1 MRLRVLVISILMLLT
16 AAKDVLAV
24 KYTSRQI
31 AEYAKSTPQGV
42 ENDISSLV
50 KYLTAPFDNDYDKA
64 KSIAYWIAS
73 HIYYDTFLY
82 NSAENKDTY
91 LRTTYQEQTPSKLL
105 QSKVGICVDY
115 AELFSAMCRKAGI
128 TARKVNGYV
137 YPSNLAYSKSV
148 RDNYAHAWNYFYYRG
163 KKVYVDTTFMAGG
176 RLDSDKYP
184 NSSKRKQ
191 ALYKFKQE
199 NKRHSQTAPIYP
211 YYFDFSYSKE
221 KIERKRTRRER

>member
-1 MRLRVLVISILMLLT
+1 MRFFILILSILICMT
-16 AAKDVLAV
+16 DSKDVLAE

-31 AEYAKSTPQGV
+31 AEYAKSTPRDV
-42 ENDISSLV
+42 ENDIAPLV

-105 QSKVGICVDY
+105 RSRVGICVDY
-115 AELFSAMCRKAGI
+115 AELFLAMCRKAGI

-184 NSSKRKQ
+184 NSSKRRR

-199 NKRHSQTAPIYP
+199 NKKQSQVAPIYP
-211 YYFDFSYSKE
+211 YYFDFSYTKE
-221 KIERKRTRRER
+221 EAERNQTRRER

>member
-1 MRLRVLVISILMLLT
+1 MRLVTLILSILLLISDISSVN
-16 AAKDVLAV
+16 AER
-24 KYTSRQI
+24 YTSRQI
-31 AEYAKSTPQGV
+31 AEYAKNTPRDV
-42 ENDISSLV
+42 ENDIAPLV
-50 KYLTAPFDNDYDKA
+50 KYLTSPFDNDYDKA

-91 LRTTYQEQTPSKLL
+91 LRKTYQEQSPSKLL
-105 QSKVGICVDY
+105 KSRVGICVDY

-128 TARKVNGYV
+128 TVRKVNGYV

-148 RDNYAHAWNYFYYRG
+148 RDNYAHTWNYFYYKG

-184 NSSKRKQ
+184 NSSKRKR

-199 NKRHSQTAPIYP
+199 NRKQSQVAPIYP

-221 KIERKRTRRER
+221 EAERKRKRKER